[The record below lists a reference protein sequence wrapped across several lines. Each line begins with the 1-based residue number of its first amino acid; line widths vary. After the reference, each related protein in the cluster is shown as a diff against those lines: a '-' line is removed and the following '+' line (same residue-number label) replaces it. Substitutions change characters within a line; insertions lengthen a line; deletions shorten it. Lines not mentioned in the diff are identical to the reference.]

1 MELTEIAKSKIN
13 LSLNLNGIKN
23 DGYHDLI
30 SFICFGSFSD
40 QLRLKPSK
48 SFSYEINSSMKDITF
63 KDDLVLKVIHKIK
76 KTYDLEDLPKIDLIL
91 EKNIPLGSGLGGGS
105 ADAAATIRLMNKF
118 LDLGMNQDEMC
129 SFGVDLGTDIPA
141 CIISKPLVAYGA
153 GERIV
158 KVDFEKKYQML
169 IVYPNIEISTK
180 EVFKL
185 VKPVKS
191 KILDLNKTKKTIDL
205 FNLENNDSFLKN
217 LSNDLQV
224 YATEAYPILKNVID
238 VLNLNKSFF
247 SRMTGSGSACFGF
260 FEDKFID
267 HAMENIDKSYPHW
280 VVEKTILNDL

>member
-76 KTYDLEDLPKIDLIL
+76 KTFDLEDLPKIDLIL

>member
-260 FEDKFID
+260 FEDKLINK
-267 HAMENIDKSYPHW
+267 AIKNITKEYPDW
-280 VVEKTILNDL
+280 IVKKAILNDL

>member
-1 MELTEIAKSKIN
+1 
-13 LSLNLNGIKN
+13 
-23 DGYHDLI
+23 
-30 SFICFGSFSD
+30 
-40 QLRLKPSK
+40 
-48 SFSYEINSSMKDITF
+48 MKDITF

-76 KTYDLEDLPKIDLIL
+76 KTFDLEDLPKIDLIL

-153 GERIV
+153 GERVV

-260 FEDKFID
+260 FEDKFINK
-267 HAMENIDKSYPHW
+267 AIKNITKEYPDW
-280 VVEKTILNDL
+280 IVKKAILNDL

>member
-267 HAMENIDKSYPHW
+267 KAIKNITKEYPDW
-280 VVEKTILNDL
+280 IVKKTILNDL

>member
-23 DGYHDLI
+23 GGYHNLI

-118 LDLGMNQDEMC
+118 LELGMNQDEMC

-185 VKPVKS
+185 VKPVEG
-191 KILDLNKTKKTIDL
+191 KILDLSKTKKTIDL
-205 FNLENNDSFLKN
+205 FNLDNNDSFLKN

-267 HAMENIDKSYPHW
+267 NAMENIDKSYPHW

>member
-23 DGYHDLI
+23 GGYHDLI

-260 FEDKFID
+260 FEDKFINK
-267 HAMENIDKSYPHW
+267 AIKNITNEYPDW
-280 VVEKTILNDL
+280 IVKKAILNDL

>member
-13 LSLNLNGIKN
+13 LSLNLSGKKN
-23 DGYHDLI
+23 KGFHDLI

-40 QLRLKPSK
+40 KLKLKPSK
-48 SFSYEINSSMKDITF
+48 SFSYKINSSIQDIVL

-76 KTYDLEDLPKIDLIL
+76 KIYNLEELPKIDLVL

-105 ADAAATIRLMNKF
+105 ADAAAAIRLMNNF
-118 LDLGMNQDEMC
+118 LELGMSQDQMC
-129 SFGVDLGTDIPA
+129 SFGMDLGTDIPA
-141 CIISKPLVAYGA
+141 CIISKPLIAYGS
-153 GERIV
+153 GEKIA
-158 KVDFEKKYQML
+158 KVDFIKKYQML
-169 IVYPNIEISTK
+169 IIYPNIEISTK
-180 EVFKL
+180 EIFNL
-185 VKPVKS
+185 VKPIKN
-191 KILDLNKTKKTIDL
+191 KNLNLNKIKKSIEL
-205 FNLENNDSFLKN
+205 YNLDNNNSFFKG
-217 LSNDLQV
+217 LSNDLQG
-224 YATEAYPILKNVID
+224 YAIQNYPVLKNVIN

>member
-13 LSLNLNGIKN
+13 LSLNLTGIKN
-23 DGYHDLI
+23 DDYHDLI

-76 KTYDLEDLPKIDLIL
+76 KIYELEDLPKIDLIL

-129 SFGVDLGTDIPA
+129 SFGMDLGTDIPA

-153 GERIV
+153 GERII

-169 IVYPNIEISTK
+169 IIYPNIEISTK

-205 FNLENNDSFLKN
+205 FNLDNNDSFLKN

-267 HAMENIDKSYPHW
+267 KAIKNITKEYPDW
-280 VVEKTILNDL
+280 IVKKTILNDL

>member
-260 FEDKFID
+260 FEDKFINK
-267 HAMENIDKSYPHW
+267 AIKNITKEYPDW
-280 VVEKTILNDL
+280 IFKKDMLNDL